1 MTILSYSPLDSAFN
15 LTSASISAQYANVKK
30 INESVINQVNNL
42 QQPTQQVQ
50 PVQQPV
56 KQPIQQPVEK
66 KVVSNNDYETMFLEV
81 IKNPGFDK
89 LFMKYIDLIKPDFN
103 SMKYTNGFN
112 NTQNIIPKEGFGN
125 NKNVLTRTQKYII
138 FFVVSFF
145 VYILF
150 SILFK

>member
-1 MTILSYSPLDSAFN
+1 MTILSYSPLESAFN
-15 LTSASISAQYANVKK
+15 LTSASISAQYADVKK
-30 INESVINQVNNL
+30 INDSVIDKVNNI
-42 QQPTQQVQ
+42 QQPVEQPIQKPVQQ
-50 PVQQPV
+50 PVQQPL
-56 KQPIQQPVEK
+56 EN
-66 KVVSNNDYETMFLEV
+66 NNDYESMFLQV
-81 IKNPGFDK
+81 IKNPDFDK

-112 NTQNIIPKEGFGN
+112 IPKSNIPNIPQKEAFGN

>member
-30 INESVINQVNNL
+30 INDSVIDKVNNL
-42 QQPTQQVQ
+42 QEPIQQVQ
-50 PVQQPV
+50 KAQPAQ
-56 KQPIQQPVEK
+56 KPVEK
-66 KVVSNNDYETMFLEV
+66 VISNNDYETMFLEV
-81 IKNPGFDK
+81 IKNPDFDK